1 MIKGTTK
8 LLGVIGHPIAHSL
21 SPAMHN
27 AAISHLGVDFVY
39 LPFPVKPEDLKAAL
53 AGFAAID
60 LRGFSITI
68 PHKQAI
74 LPLLASVSPI
84 ARSIGAVNTVYRT
97 DTGWCGTN
105 TDVEGFLAPLQTP
118 PTPPCQ
124 GGAKDD
130 RPALERDD
138 RAVRSD
144 PPPYQG
150 GAKDDVPAL
159 ERDDRAVS
167 SDPPPY
173 QGGARGG
180 SDWSQKVAVILGN
193 GGAARA
199 VVAGCA
205 QLGCAEIHVVGRNA
219 QNLAEFQQSWVTS
232 PMPVQNLQV
241 HTWDNLSMLISQ
253 ADLLVNTTP
262 VGMHPHGEKSPVAE
276 AALDRIS
283 AGAIVYDL
291 IYTPNPTQ
299 FLKDAELRGAV
310 PIDGLE
316 MLVQQGAAALKI
328 WLGTESVPVDVMRQA
343 LRQHLG
349 LD

>member
-1 MIKGTTK
+1 M
-8 LLGVIGHPIAHSL
+8 L
-21 SPAMHN
+21 
-27 AAISHLGVDFVY
+27 AISHLGVDFVY
-39 LPFPVKPEDLKAAL
+39 LPFPVKPGDLKAAI
-53 AGFAAID
+53 AGFAAIGV
-60 LRGFSITI
+60 RGFSITI

-74 LPLLASVSPI
+74 LPLLSSVSPI

-97 DTGWCGTN
+97 DKGWCGTN

-124 GGAKDD
+124 GGAKDAIS
-130 RPALERDD
+130 PLERGNT
-138 RAVRSD
+138 AV
-144 PPPYQG
+144 
-150 GAKDDVPAL
+150 
-159 ERDDRAVS
+159 ES
-167 SDPPPY
+167 SPPPY

-180 SDWSQKVAVILGN
+180 SNWSQKVAVILGN

-205 QLGCAEIHVVGRNA
+205 QLGCAEIHVVGRSEP
-219 QNLAEFQQSWVTS
+219 NLAEFRQSWVNS
-232 PMPVQNLQV
+232 PMPVHNLQV
-241 HTWDNLSMLISQ
+241 HTWDNLSSLISQ

-262 VGMHPHGEKSPVAE
+262 VGMYPQGEKSPVAAGE
-276 AALDRIS
+276 IDRIS

-299 FLKDAELRGAV
+299 FLKDAQLRGARA
-310 PIDGLE
+310 IDGLE

-328 WLGTESVPVDVMRQA
+328 WLDQESVPVDVMRQA

-349 LD
+349 LS

>member
-8 LLGVIGHPIAHSL
+8 LLGVIGHPVEHSL

-39 LPFPVKPEDLKAAL
+39 LPFPVKPGDLKAAI
-53 AGFAAID
+53 AGFAAIGV
-60 LRGFSITI
+60 RGFSITI

-74 LPLLASVSPI
+74 LPLLSSVSPI
-84 ARSIGAVNTVYRT
+84 ARSIGAVNTVYLT
-97 DTGWCGTN
+97 DKGWCGTN

-118 PTPPCQ
+118 PTPPYQ
-124 GGAKDD
+124 GGAKEATSGLETGNTAVESDS
-130 RPALERDD
+130 RPYETPAIE
-138 RAVRSD
+138 SC

-150 GAKDDVPAL
+150 
-159 ERDDRAVS
+159 R
-167 SDPPPY
+167 
-173 QGGARGG
+173 ARGG

-205 QLGCAEIHVVGRNA
+205 QLGCAEIHVVGRSE
-219 QNLAEFQQSWVTS
+219 QNLGEFQQSWVNS
-232 PMPVQNLQV
+232 PMRVQNLQV
-241 HTWDNLSMLISQ
+241 HTWDKLSMLISQ

-262 VGMHPHGEKSPVAE
+262 VGMYPQGEKSPVVQGAI
-276 AALDRIS
+276 DRMK

-291 IYTPNPTQ
+291 IYNPNPTQ
-299 FLKDAELRGAV
+299 FLKDAELRGARA
-310 PIDGLE
+310 IDGLE

-328 WLGTESVPVDVMRQA
+328 WLNKESVPVDVMRQA